1 MDRRLAQDL
10 DRWLT
15 TPPEEPEDDDNPTVD
30 DADDDG
36 DNDPDPWHEDEP
48 EPETDPLDLLYAA
61 IDRGDNV
68 EVYRLVSV
76 VGSMSAARIFRE
88 WEEHNGRR
96 IIGMVNPHLKV
107 KEC

>member
-36 DNDPDPWHEDEP
+36 DNDPEPWHED